1 MTPSQSLFNNR
12 GPQPV
17 PQPPSS
23 LLTKQKFVGFVADAP
38 TAALLESCFESTLT
52 NGGTFHIVSFR
63 ATLAMLGRMPCPET
77 LLVDLTGEEQ
87 PLSAMLELAE
97 LVEPGTTVLTIG
109 PARELSFYRAV
120 VHGMGVR
127 EYVTKPLTAA
137 SITSLLL
144 PHIIPDVKP
153 AAAPITG
160 HIIAL
165 TGVRGGVCTTTI
177 AANLAW
183 MIGHDLHRHT
193 ILLDTD
199 LQTGTAALALN
210 VDPSRGLAS
219 ALQSPE
225 RMDSMLIERVA
236 QPAGDRLH
244 VLAGQ
249 ESLTQRLDYP
259 EGAAKTLTKALLS
272 RFKFVIADT
281 GARQLPFARETL
293 GLAQQRVIILD
304 PSIMSLRNYDRLM
317 AQPANPSTRT
327 TLVLNQAGRPYG
339 LSQKLMEQTLSIKF
353 DIVIPDLPRIIPK
366 AEKFGE
372 MGTSVKGPFR
382 DAITKLAHQIGAAE
396 PADRA
401 FPKIAVNA

>member
-1 MTPSQSLFNNR
+1 MTPSQSLFSPR
-12 GPQPV
+12 SPQPV
-17 PQPPSS
+17 SQTASS
-23 LLTKQKFVGFVADAP
+23 QRAKQKFLGFVADAP
-38 TAALLESCFESTLT
+38 TAALLESGFKATLT

-63 ATLAMLGRMPCPET
+63 TTLAMLSRIPCPET
-77 LLVDLTGEEQ
+77 LLVDLTGEDQ

-97 LVEPGTTVLTIG
+97 LVEPGTTVLIIG

-127 EYVTKPLTAA
+127 EYVSKPLTAA
-137 SITSLLL
+137 SIASLLL
-144 PHIIPDVKP
+144 PHIIPDPKP
-153 AAAPITG
+153 IATAATG
-160 HIIAL
+160 HIIAV
-165 TGVRGGVCTTTI
+165 TGVRGGVGTTTI

-219 ALQSPE
+219 ALQSPD

-259 EGAAKTLTKALLS
+259 EGAAKTLTQALLG

-281 GARQLPFARETL
+281 GARQLPFAREVL
-293 GLAQQRVIILD
+293 ELAPQRVIILD

-317 AQPANPSTRT
+317 AQPATANTRT

-353 DIVIPDLPRIIPK
+353 DIIIPDLPRIIPK

-372 MGTSVKGPFR
+372 MGISTRGPFR
-382 DAITKLAHQIGAAE
+382 DAITQLAHQLGAAE
-396 PADRA
+396 PTNRA
-401 FPKIAVNA
+401 FPKIAINA

>member
-1 MTPSQSLFNNR
+1 MPQAPSGLLARQSFI
-12 GPQPV
+12 
-17 PQPPSS
+17 
-23 LLTKQKFVGFVADAP
+23 GFAADAA
-38 TAALLESCFESTLT
+38 TAALLESSFEGTLT
-52 NGGTFHIVSFR
+52 NGGTFHVVDFR
-63 ATLAMLGRMPCPET
+63 KTLAILSRIPCPQT

-97 LVEPGTTVLTIG
+97 LVEPGTNVLVIG

-120 VHGMGVR
+120 VNGMGVR
-127 EYVTKPLTAA
+127 EYLAKPLTKPDV
-137 SITSLLL
+137 IKLLL
-144 PHIIPDVKP
+144 PHIQPDPKP
-153 AAAPITG
+153 TVAPLTG

-165 TGVRGGVCTTTI
+165 TGARGGVGTTTI

-183 MIGHDLHRHT
+183 IIGHDLHRHT

-210 VDPSRGLAS
+210 VDPSWGLAA

-259 EGAAKTLTKALLS
+259 EGAAKTLTKALLG

-281 GARQLPFARETL
+281 GARRLPFARDILE
-293 GLAQQRVIILD
+293 LAQQRVIILD
-304 PSIMSLRNYDRLM
+304 PSIMSLRNFERLT
-317 AQPANPSTRT
+317 AQPANPGTRT

-339 LSQKLMEQTLSIKF
+339 LTQKFMEQSLSLKF

-372 MGTSVKGPFR
+372 MGTSIKGPFR
-382 DAITKLAHQIGAAE
+382 DAITKLAHQLGAAE
-396 PADRA
+396 PAERA
-401 FPKIAVNA
+401 FPKVAVNA